1 MDDLK
6 KKSVMTSFD
15 IYTVVNELEP
25 QIIEKTIDN
34 IYQLKD
40 KLFSLKLTPGNLQL
54 LIEPEKRIHL
64 TKYQLTTPS
73 EPPQFCR
80 ELRKHLRRAKITG
93 VNQYRFE
100 RVVILDIKAR
110 TSAYQLIAEIF
121 RRGNLILVN
130 ASQQIVTAQYY
141 ARMKDRRIG
150 RGEMYKPIYASGIEP
165 QHLAISDIQKI
176 QDEEKNVF
184 KGLHK
189 ILPFPPNYV
198 KEVLH
203 RTGLNETTEFSKID
217 KQKPEELFN
226 IIRRIYDEHHS
237 TKIKPRVVL
246 DPGGKAI
253 DVTPTRLQ
261 IYEKY
266 PQQEFQTF
274 NEALDEYFSSLYL
287 ENIQKESTSP
297 QKSKIEEIERIITSL
312 TEEKKN
318 VKKDINWNIQIGNLI
333 QKNILVIQNLI
344 TKMDANKP
352 LIDLK
357 KEHANQIIELDNKN
371 KRMKTSLFGFEFW
384 INYSESAYRN
394 AGIYFN
400 NAKNLRKK
408 LEGVKSSLS
417 KMSSQLQTVET
428 QLIQEK
434 KEEPTLKVKRKKE
447 WYEKF
452 RWFWSS
458 NGFLILI
465 GKDAGTNQLLIERYT
480 TDGDIIFHADLHG
493 APFTVIKTEGETVPE
508 QTLLEAAIASAS
520 YSRAWAAGYSSA
532 DVYWVAPEQL
542 SKKPPSGEYLAR
554 GMYMVYGPRH
564 YYKGVKLQLALGVIF
579 TDDAPRIIGGPID
592 AVKSKTSIYVTI
604 IPMQKG
610 QRRFSQEILQR
621 LIQKAPRDL
630 QGKIKNIDLNEIQ
643 AFVPAGKGEII

>member
-1 MDDLK
+1 MSALK
-6 KKSVMTSFD
+6 KKSIMTSFD
-15 IYTVVNELEP
+15 IHSVVDELAP
-25 QIIEKTIDN
+25 QIIEKNIDN

-40 KLFSLKLTPGNLQL
+40 KLFSLKLTPGNLHL

-64 TKYQLTTPS
+64 TKYQLTFPS

-93 VNQYRFE
+93 ISQYRFE
-100 RVVILDIKAR
+100 RVVVLDIKTR
-110 TSAYQLIAEIF
+110 TSVYQLIAEIF

-130 ASQQIVTAQYY
+130 SSQQIVTAQYY
-141 ARMKDRRIG
+141 ASMKDRRIG
-150 RGEMYKPIYASGIEP
+150 RGEAYKPIYASGVEP

-176 QDEEKNVF
+176 QDEETNVF

-189 ILPFPPNYV
+189 LLPFPPNYI

-203 RTGLNETTEFSKID
+203 RTGLNETTKFSQID
-217 KQKPEELFN
+217 EQKSEELFN
-226 IIRRIYDEHHS
+226 AIRRLYDEHHS
-237 TKIKPRVVL
+237 TIIKPRIVL
-246 DPGGKAI
+246 DSDGKPI
-253 DVTPTRLQ
+253 DVIPTFIH

-266 PQQEFQTF
+266 HQQEFQTF

-318 VKKDINWNIQIGNLI
+318 IEKDINWNTQIGNSI
-333 QKNILVIQNLI
+333 QENILVIQDLI
-344 TKMDANKP
+344 TKIDPNKS

-357 KEHANQIIELDNKN
+357 KEHSNQIIDLDKKN
-371 KRMKTSLFGFEFW
+371 KRMKITLSGFEFW
-384 INYSESAYRN
+384 IYYTESAYRN
-394 AGIYFN
+394 AGIFFN

-417 KMSSQLQTVET
+417 KMSNQLQTIET
-428 QLIQEK
+428 QLTQKK

-458 NGFLILI
+458 NDFLILI

-480 TDGDIIFHADLHG
+480 IADDIVFHADVHG
-493 APFTVIKTEGETVPE
+493 APFIVIKTEGKTVPE
-508 QTLLEAAIASAS
+508 QTLLEAAIAAAS
-520 YSRAWAAGYSSA
+520 YSRAWATGYSSA
-532 DVYWVAPEQL
+532 DVYWVKPEQL

-554 GMYMVYGPRH
+554 GMYMIYGPRN
-564 YYKGVKLQLALGVIF
+564 YYKSVKLQLAIGVIF
-579 TDDAPRIIGGPID
+579 IDDAPRIIGGPSD
-592 AVKSKTSIYVTI
+592 SVKNKTSIYVTI
-604 IPMQKG
+604 IPRQKG
-610 QRRFSQEILQR
+610 QRRFSQEILQG
-621 LIQKAPRDL
+621 LIQKTPRDL

-643 AFVPAGKGEII
+643 AFIPAGKGEII